1 MLSEYFLF
9 TRFLVFFC
17 AEWAVCCR
25 CWQTCTFSSALPFW
39 YMSCLSLS
47 FISLNGSRVSHC
59 TVYVAFAKW
68 KRSTN
73 SVFDVAKHRIHAIHN
88 DDCKPSMAHRFHS
101 ILHSIFVRFKYEH
114 ANGKKVPHIHFP
126 SKPGAW
132 GWFYFHQ
139 INAIGVFLFWI
150 ISFFS
155 CVRSTVAAKQQSVNQ
170 MEFCA
175 RLTAALLLYD
185 SKQFDMYFRYIS
197 IQFVLADV
205 FNEMTNSQTRC
216 AQ

>member
-150 ISFFS
+150 ISFFR
-155 CVRSTVAAKQQSVNQ
+155 VFVQQSRQSNNPSTKWNFVRDLQ
-170 MEFCA
+170 QLCFCMIP
-175 RLTAALLLYD
+175 
-185 SKQFDMYFRYIS
+185 SNSICIFDTFR
-197 IQFVLADV
+197 
-205 FNEMTNSQTRC
+205 FNLC
-216 AQ
+216 